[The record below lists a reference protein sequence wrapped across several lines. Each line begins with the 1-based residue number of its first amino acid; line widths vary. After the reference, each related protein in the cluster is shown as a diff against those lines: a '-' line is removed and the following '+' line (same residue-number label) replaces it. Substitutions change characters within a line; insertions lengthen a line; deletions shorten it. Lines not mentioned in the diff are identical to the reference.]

1 MPLRRI
7 GALIAI
13 VVFLFALAR
22 LSSVVVDWAWFSSI
36 GYVGV
41 FWTAF
46 VTKAA
51 LVVVV
56 FAVSTLLLWANAT
69 LALRFAS
76 GPRPRVPAA
85 INPSFVT
92 FQFSRGPWARSSG
105 LQPSPFVWRLIILA
119 VAIILGLLIALG
131 EAGRWDLILRF
142 LYQAPYGRS
151 DPLFDKDIG
160 FYLFSLPVYV
170 AVKNW
175 LLWLLVLAGLMAGTI
190 YFAHGDISQDPP
202 PWSVSPA
209 AVAHCSALLGLFFVV
224 KAWSYALDRYLLLYD
239 DNGVVVGAG
248 YADVHVAL
256 PALWLLIVLAAVAA
270 IVAFANMRLRS
281 APLVIAAA
289 LLVFGGAFVFGE
301 AVPAFVQRFYV
312 KPSELQLE
320 KPYIQQNI
328 DLTRE
333 AYNLGQI
340 TVKPFPAEQGLTFRS
355 LRNDSATVDNI
366 RLWDW
371 RPLLAA
377 YAQLQ
382 EIRTYYRFLDVDVD
396 RYQLDNSYQQVML
409 SARELIPSLLP
420 ANAQT
425 WVNQHLLF
433 THGVGAVMSPVTRKS
448 AEGLPIFYLKDIPP
462 VTDGGPPITQPR
474 IYFGQGAAG
483 YVVVKGAT
491 PEFDYPKGQDNAY
504 TTYDG
509 ADGVPIGGTAWRS
522 LFAWYFND
530 VNILLSGYIAGES
543 RILLHRDIQDRVR
556 TIAPFLQPDRDPYLA
571 IIDGRLFWIQDAY
584 TVSDWFPY
592 AKPEP
597 GTGGIDYIRNSVK
610 IVIDAYNGTVA
621 FYVADAS
628 DPIVTTYRRIFPS
641 LFRPLDAMPP
651 DLRQHIRYPEDLF
664 TVQALQ
670 YRAFHMDA
678 PEVFYNREDLW
689 QFPREP
695 TAPDEIEA
703 GGETTRMAPYYIM
716 MRLPGEPQ
724 TEFFLMLP
732 MTPSQRENMI
742 AWLAAR
748 CDPPEYGKLIV
759 YEFPKDKLVYGPFQ
773 IEALINQNTEISQQ
787 ISLWNQMGSR
797 VIRGNLLVVPVGNS
811 ILYVSPLY
819 LRAQSGQ
826 LPELKRVIAAYGD
839 RVVMDETLPAALA
852 ALFRE
857 SAPIAGL
864 PSVAGSSLSGLGDE
878 RARQALVDYDRA
890 LERLKAGDWAGFGNE
905 LDALRPLL
913 EELSR
918 QPATR

>member
-1 MPLRRI
+1 MRRI
-7 GALIAI
+7 GVPIAI
-13 VVFLFALAR
+13 VVFLYALAR
-22 LSSVVVDWAWFSSI
+22 ISSVAVEWAWFSSI

-46 VTKAA
+46 ATKAA
-51 LVVVV
+51 LFAVI
-56 FAVSTLLLWANAT
+56 FAVSTVLLWANAT

-76 GPRPRVPAA
+76 RPLLRVPAA
-85 INPSFVT
+85 FDPGFAT
-92 FQFSRGPWARSSG
+92 FQVSRGIWAGSYG
-105 LQPSPFVWRLIILA
+105 LRPSPLAWRLLILA
-119 VAIILGLLIALG
+119 VAVILGLLIALG
-131 EAGRWDLILRF
+131 ETGRWDLVLRF
-142 LYQAPYGRS
+142 IYQASYGRN

-170 AVKNW
+170 AIKNW
-175 LLWLLVLAGLMAGTI
+175 LLWLLLLSGIMAGLI
-190 YFAHGDISQDPP
+190 YFAHGDVSLDPP

-209 AVAHCSALLGLFFVV
+209 AIAHGSALLGVFFVV
-224 KAWSYALDRYLLLYD
+224 KAWAYALDRYLLLYD

-248 YADVHVAL
+248 YTDVHVEL
-256 PALWLLIVLAAVAA
+256 PALTLLIVLAAVAA
-270 IVAFANMRLRS
+270 VVAFANIRVRS

-301 AVPAFVQRFYV
+301 AVPALFQRFYV

-320 KPYIQQNI
+320 TPYLQQNI
-328 DLTRE
+328 ALTRE

-340 TVKPFPAEQGLTFRS
+340 TVKPFPAEQDLTFQS
-355 LRNDSATVDNI
+355 LQNDSGTVNNI

-371 RPLLAA
+371 RPLLDA

-396 RYQLDNSYQQVML
+396 RYHLGGSYQQVML
-409 SARELIPSLLP
+409 SARELVPSLLP

-448 AEGLPIFYLKDIPP
+448 PEGLPIFYLKDIPP
-462 VTDGGPPITQPR
+462 VADGGPPITQPR
-474 IYFGQGAAG
+474 IYFGQGADS
-483 YVVVKGAT
+483 YVIVKGGT
-491 PEFDYPKGQDNAY
+491 PEFDHPKGKDNAY
-504 TTYDG
+504 TTYEG
-509 ADGVPIGGTAWRS
+509 ADGIPIGGTAWRS
-522 LFAWYFND
+522 LFAWYFDD
-530 VNILLSGYIAGES
+530 VNILLSGYIADES

-556 TIAPFLQPDRDPYLA
+556 TIAPFLQLDRDPYLA
-571 IIDGRLFWIQDAY
+571 ISDGRLFWIQDAY
-584 TVSDWFPY
+584 TVSDWFPF

-597 GTGGIDYIRNSVK
+597 SAGDINYIRNSVK
-610 IVIDAYNGTVA
+610 IVVDAYNGTVA
-621 FYVADAS
+621 FYVADAA
-628 DPIVTTYRRIFPS
+628 DPIIATYHRIFPS
-641 LFRPLDAMPP
+641 LFRPLDAMPA

-664 TVQALQ
+664 TIQALQ
-670 YRAFHMDA
+670 YRAFHMDV

-695 TAPDEIEA
+695 TAPDEMDE
-703 GGETTRMAPYYIM
+703 GGERRMAPYYIM

-839 RVVMDETLPAALA
+839 RVVMEETLPAALA
-852 ALFRE
+852 ALFKE
-857 SAPIAGL
+857 TAPIAGL
-864 PSVAGSSLSGLGDE
+864 PTAAGPSLSGPADE
-878 RARQALVDYDRA
+878 RARQALADYDRA
-890 LERLKAGDWAGFGNE
+890 LEQLKAGDWAGFGKE
-905 LDALRPLL
+905 LDALRSLL
-913 EELSR
+913 EDLSR
-918 QPATR
+918 QPAAP